1 MKVFGNIW
9 SIGAI
14 LLIMSPFS
22 LFAQDTEWEKV
33 SEGEIEDASFIVE
46 KSLEIELPQQQRE
59 FQKVP
64 PLPSS
69 PKSRFN
75 QSYNYLS
82 ILPELSI
89 INITNRALKLKSE
102 PLEKFYGGNITGG
115 FGNYVTPF
123 LNASLF
129 NKRENKYAIGLNF
142 NHISSRNGPVDK
154 VNSGSSDTD
163 ASVDS
168 RYYGEKL
175 TVGAKAN
182 YRRKMVHYYGYPE
195 GVEVSA
201 DSIKQVYNTVN
212 LGLWFGNT
220 NKKDDFDYIIS
231 GNYNYIK
238 DTYSSSESKTE
249 IGLESNYY
257 LREGLTFFLDV
268 NTMFSSFKSPESLGR
283 NLIKVKPYVMFRYND
298 FNVKGGLNFV
308 FQNDTLSSRSEVAL
322 YPFISADY
330 LLSDNFK
337 LFFEIEGDME
347 QLDFQSVVDKNPYL
361 ADGLTIYHSNRK
373 FGIGG
378 GIQGNVNN
386 YFNFVAGLKFA
397 EYKDLYF
404 FINDSL
410 ELSTF
415 RLTYDHEGTSELNI
429 YGELILSKIKNYN
442 VGLRA
447 DFYSYSTRSLEEAWH
462 RPTFKLTGTLRY
474 NLYDKI
480 VLGSNIY
487 FLAGMKAYDFNAD
500 EVIQL
505 SSIMDI
511 NLDINYLFS
520 DQLGVML
527 KFNNILGRNYE
538 RYWRYPSRGI
548 QILGGVSF
556 NF

>member
-1 MKVFGNIW
+1 VRKYRNILI
-9 SIGAI
+9 IGFVLSLAP
-14 LLIMSPFS
+14 LTLFS
-22 LFAQDTEWEKV
+22 QDTEWEKI

-46 KSLEIELPQQQRE
+46 KSLEIELPQKQRE
-59 FQKVP
+59 FQKIP
-64 PLPSS
+64 PLPST
-69 PKSRFN
+69 PKSQFN

-82 ILPELSI
+82 IIPELSNI
-89 INITNRALKLKSE
+89 EITNRALKLKSE

-115 FGNYVTPF
+115 FGNYATPF

-129 NKRENKYAIGLNF
+129 NKRENKYALGLNF
-142 NHISSRNGPVDK
+142 NHISSKNGPVDK
-154 VNSGSSDTD
+154 ENSGSSDTD
-163 ASVDS
+163 VSIDS
-168 RYYGEKL
+168 RYYGEIL
-175 TVGAKAN
+175 TVGANVN
-182 YRRKMVHYYGYPE
+182 YKRKMVHYYGYPE

-201 DSIKQVYNTVN
+201 DSIRQVYNTYN

-220 NKKDDFDYIIS
+220 DKKDDFDYVIS

-238 DTYSSSESKTE
+238 DKFSSSESKTE
-249 IGLESNYY
+249 INLESNYF
-257 LREGLTFFLDV
+257 LREGLKFYLDV
-268 NTMFSSFKSPESLGR
+268 NTMFSSFKSPESLSR
-283 NLIKVKPYVMFRYND
+283 NLIKVKPYVMFKYNN
-298 FNVKGGLNFV
+298 FNVKGGLNFT
-308 FQNDTLSSRSEVAL
+308 FQNDTLSTRSDVAL

-337 LFFEIEGDME
+337 LFFNIDGDME
-347 QLDFQSVVDKNPYL
+347 QLDLQSVVNQNPFL
-361 ADGLTIYHSNRK
+361 DEGLTIYHSNRK

-386 YFNFVAGLKFA
+386 YFNFIAGFKYD
-397 EYKDLYF
+397 EYKDMYF
-404 FINDSL
+404 FLNDSL

-415 RLTYDHEGTSELNI
+415 RLIYDHEGSSLLNL
-429 YGELILSKIKNYN
+429 YGELVFSKIKNYN
-442 VGLRA
+442 VGVRA
-447 DFYSYSTRSLEEAWH
+447 DFYNYSTKSLEEAWH
-462 RPTFKLTGTLRY
+462 RPSFKLTGTLRY

-480 VLGSNIY
+480 VLGTNIY
-487 FLAGMKAYDFNAD
+487 FLAGMKAYDFTTN

-505 SSIMDI
+505 SSILDL

-520 DQLGVML
+520 DQLGVLL